1 MIESFAMPA
10 PDERASEA
18 FYTGAYPR
26 IIRFM
31 LAVGA
36 AATFAVLVR
45 WGWLPAAGFVIG
57 CAISLLNFYYLK
69 RVVTAIAD
77 RVTRTGATPSTKG
90 VVVRF
95 LLRYALIAVGAY
107 VIFKVSLASAYG
119 LLAGLFLPVAGIFCE
134 AIYELYAAVRRG
146 V

>member
-1 MIESFAMPA
+1 MTAN
-10 PDERASEA
+10 DERAEA
-18 FYTGAYPR
+18 FYSGAYRR

-31 LAVGA
+31 LVVGA
-36 AATFAVLVR
+36 AATVAVLAR
-45 WGWLPAAGFVIG
+45 WGWLPALGLVLG
-57 CAISLLNFYYLK
+57 CGISLLNFYYLK

-77 RVTRTGATPSTKG
+77 RVTSTGVKPSAKG

-95 LLRYALIAVGAY
+95 LLRYLLIAVGAY
-107 VIFKVSLASAYG
+107 VIFKLSLISAYG

-134 AIYELYAAVRRG
+134 AIYELYAAMRRG